1 VEQKLVERKRVEVG
15 DAIFHGGGKAGL
27 EKVRFA
33 QS

>member
-1 VEQKLVERKRVEVG
+1 VEQKLVERKKVEVG
-15 DAIFHGGGKAGL
+15 DRFFMGGGKAGL